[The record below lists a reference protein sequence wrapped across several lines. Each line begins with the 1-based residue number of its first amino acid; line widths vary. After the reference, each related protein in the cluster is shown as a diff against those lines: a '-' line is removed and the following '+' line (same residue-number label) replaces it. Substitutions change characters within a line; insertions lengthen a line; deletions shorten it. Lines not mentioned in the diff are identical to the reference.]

1 MELQELLAHYGKERL
16 TILRLDVLDEASIEA
31 AADVVEQRFG
41 RCDLLINAS
50 GVLHIPGELQPG
62 ARALGRARSSVRACP
77 RLTRRLLAETALAAL
92 TVDALTYAYRV
103 NAIGACARAACASH
117 AFAEQPRDTCAGPT
131 LVLKAFSPLLRR
143 TAAANATRRGSTV
156 APTVAANLSARVSSI
171 RENRLGGWHS
181 YRASKTALNMLTKSA
196 AVELGQGSAPVICLL
211 LHPGT
216 VATDLSRPFNRNG
229 APPRSVPACV
239 APRRALTL
247 LAAQCRPRCCSRRR
261 RRCAACC
268 TSSPRRGRTTRA
280 SCCAGT
286 APRWTGEQA
295 RSGPALHAARCHTA

>member
-103 NAIGACARAACASH
+103 NAIGACARAALSPIVA
-117 AFAEQPRDTCAGPT
+117 
-131 LVLKAFSPLLRR
+131 LKH
-143 TAAANATRRGSTV
+143 AAAQVRRWCSKLFRRCCGAPRPRTRRAEA
-156 APTVAANLSARVSSI
+156 AP
-171 RENRLGGWHS
+171 W
-181 YRASKTALNMLTKSA
+181 
-196 AVELGQGSAPVICLL
+196 
-211 LHPGT
+211 
-216 VATDLSRPFNRNG
+216 
-229 APPRSVPACV
+229 
-239 APRRALTL
+239 
-247 LAAQCRPRCCSRRR
+247 RPR
-261 RRCAACC
+261 
-268 TSSPRRGRTTRA
+268 
-280 SCCAGT
+280 
-286 APRWTGEQA
+286 
-295 RSGPALHAARCHTA
+295 